1 MLQGVRFP
9 KIRIFEN
16 AHLTALLRFG
26 ASFFHGGRGVSKKRF
41 FYKDLKT
48 VRLPLKPRQWRPTS
62 V

>member
-26 ASFFHGGRGVSKKRF
+26 ASFLMAGVAFPKNAF
-41 FYKDLKT
+41 FTKI
-48 VRLPLKPRQWRPTS
+48 
-62 V
+62 